1 MKTSAALVLG
11 VCLIISTAIL
21 SSAIK
26 YHAQRQLE
34 AAAMTSRNPVLTTL
48 TLANGD
54 RPLAVE
60 VIQKP

>member
-11 VCLIISTAIL
+11 LCLIISTAIL

-26 YHAQRQLE
+26 HHAQLQLE
-34 AAAMTSRNPVLTTL
+34 AAAISSRNPVL